1 MNPQEVR
8 YYEFGPFCIDAARH
22 LLLRNGVLVPL
33 TPKAFETLLVLVQ
46 RHGQVVEKEDLL
58 KEIWP
63 DTFVEEG
70 SLARNVSMLRKALG
84 EGPTEHQYIET
95 VPRRG
100 YRFVANVREL
110 QEEIKSLVVERHT
123 FARIATEEEEE
134 IS

>member
-1 MNPQEVR
+1 MNEQKPR
-8 YYEFGPFCIDAARH
+8 FYEFGPFRIDAARH
-22 LLLRNGVLVPL
+22 LLLRNGVPTPL

-63 DTFVEEG
+63 ATFVEEG
-70 SLARNVSMLRKALG
+70 SLARNVSMLRKVLG
-84 EGPTEHQYIET
+84 EGPSDHQYIET

-110 QEEIKSLVVERHT
+110 QDSSTSLVVEK
-123 FARIATEEEEE
+123 
-134 IS
+134 